1 MDAKT
6 GGIVLKQV
14 LLAGVLTAAIAAP
27 AVGQAAAD
35 QKPAGSR
42 PRMGDKTTLTMTA
55 TVEAIDTAKRELT
68 LKDTDGE
75 VSVIAVPEEVKRFS
89 AIKVG
94 DHLKVRYTEAIVF
107 EVHKADAAAKVGTK
121 VDRSFERKAGDKP
134 SGVIT
139 RTIEE
144 TVEVVSVDP
153 KTPAISVRSADGKS
167 HSYRVQDAKNLNG
180 VSAGDKI
187 AVTYSEAVAVDV
199 TSPPAK

>member
-1 MDAKT
+1 
-6 GGIVLKQV
+6 VLKKFV
-14 LLAGVLTAAIAAP
+14 LGIALAAAIAMP
-27 AVGQAAAD
+27 AAGQTAD
-35 QKPAGSR
+35 GAKPAGPR
-42 PRMGDKTTLTMTA
+42 PRMGDKTTLTITA

-75 VSVIAVPEEVKRFS
+75 VSVIAVPEEIKRFS

-94 DHLKVRYTEAIVF
+94 DHLKVRYTEAVVF

-121 VDRSFERKAGDKP
+121 ADRSFERKAGDKP

-144 TVEVVSVDP
+144 TVEVVSVDT
-153 KTPAISVRSADGKS
+153 KTPAITVRSANGKS
-167 HSYRVQDAKNLNG
+167 HSYRVQDPKNLNG

-199 TSPPAK
+199 TAPPAK

>member
-1 MDAKT
+1 
-6 GGIVLKQV
+6 VLKQV
-14 LLAGVLTAAIAAP
+14 VLTVALAAAIAVPGA
-27 AVGQAAAD
+27 GQTAEGS
-35 QKPAGSR
+35 KPAGAR
-42 PRMGDKTTLTMTA
+42 PRMGDKQTLTITA

-68 LKDTDGE
+68 LKDTEGE

-94 DHLKVRYTEAIVF
+94 DHLKVRYTEAVVF
-107 EVHKADAAAKVGTK
+107 EVHKADSSAKVGTK
-121 VDRSFERKAGDKP
+121 TDRSFERKAGDKP

-139 RTIEE
+139 RSIEE
-144 TVEVVSVDP
+144 TVEVVSVDT
-153 KTPAISVRSADGKS
+153 KTPAITVRSANGKS

-180 VSAGDKI
+180 VAAGDKI

>member
-1 MDAKT
+1 
-6 GGIVLKQV
+6 VLKQV
-14 LLAGVLTAAIAAP
+14 ALTVVMAAAIAIP
-27 AVGQAAAD
+27 ITGQTAESS
-35 QKPAGSR
+35 KPAGSR
-42 PRMGDKTTLTMTA
+42 PRMGDTQTLTMTA
-55 TVEAIDTAKRELT
+55 TVQAIDTATRELT

-144 TVEVVSVDP
+144 TVEVVSVDT
-153 KTPAISVRSADGKS
+153 KTPAITVRSANGKS